1 MNGVLRQIADRL
13 DRLLAG
19 LGRLC
24 GWLLLALVVV
34 QFVVVLA
41 RYLLA
46 VNFLWLQELTL
57 YLHASTFMLAAA
69 WSLTADKH
77 VRIDILRERSGA
89 AARRRLDG
97 AGTVF
102 LLIPMMVA
110 IGWASLPY
118 VGQSWAILE
127 GSTEVSGLPGIFLL
141 KTLLPVFAGLM
152 LLAGLVRLIRLYGR
166 SS

>member
-1 MNGVLRQIADRL
+1 MTGVFYKLADHL
-13 DRLLAG
+13 ERLLAA
-19 LGRLC
+19 LGKLC

-69 WSLTADKH
+69 WSLTANKH
-77 VRIDILRERSGA
+77 VRIDILRERSGE
-89 AARRRLDG
+89 AARRRVDVLG
-97 AGTVF
+97 LLF
-102 LLIPMMVA
+102 LLLPMMLA

-141 KTLLPVFAGLM
+141 KTLLPVFAVLM
-152 LLAGLVRLIRLYGR
+152 LASGFVRLVQLSRR